1 MSLRKKSFV
10 GCFVLI
16 AMSLMILSSGC
27 SEEPKEEKD
36 GAKFYPTKKPSAV
49 AGEAIYVSECE
60 KCHGV
65 TGAGD
70 GPEAA
75 DLKVK
80 PSKFTDLDF
89 MRRETPEKF
98 YEAILEGKEG
108 MPGYEKKL
116 NEKQRFDVLFYVW
129 SFATTKTQIDEGK
142 NTYFEYCKGCH
153 GEKGDGKGKAK
164 RSLAKKLQDFT
175 DPRFM
180 MKEDSDQFFSM
191 VTQGKKAM
199 PAFFKK
205 LTADQRWDVINY
217 IWTFVYTVDK

>member
-27 SEEPKEEKD
+27 SKEPEGD
-36 GAKFYPTKKPSAV
+36 NDAKFYPTKKPSAV
-49 AGEAIYVSECE
+49 AGESIYVSECE
-60 KCHGV
+60 KCHGAS
-65 TGAGD
+65 GAGD
-70 GPEAA
+70 GEKAA
-75 DLKVK
+75 DLPEK
-80 PSKFTDLDF
+80 PKAFTDLAF
-89 MRRETPEKF
+89 MRRKTPEKF

-116 NEKQRFDVLFYVW
+116 NEKQRWDVLFYVW
-129 SFATTKTQIDEGK
+129 SLGTTKTQIDEGK

-153 GEKGDGKGKAK
+153 GEKGDGEGTAK

-175 DPRFM
+175 DRRFM
-180 MKEDSDQFFSM
+180 MNEDSDQFFSM

-217 IWTFVYTVDK
+217 IWTFAYTADK